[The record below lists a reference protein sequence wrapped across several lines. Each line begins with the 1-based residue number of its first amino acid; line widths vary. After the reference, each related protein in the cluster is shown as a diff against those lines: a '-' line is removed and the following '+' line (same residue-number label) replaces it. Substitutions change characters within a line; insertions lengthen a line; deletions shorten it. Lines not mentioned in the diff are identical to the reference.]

1 MDPFSLHHVV
11 DPFGSLGV
19 PGDPMEQVLSLQ
31 SYDAADVAAPVCSVT
46 SACRTCTCATN
57 SCDTSGCTFSCAI
70 GPGGALADSADAG
83 W

>member
-1 MDPFSLHHVV
+1 MNPFGHSLV
-11 DPFGSLGV
+11 DPFGGLGV

-31 SYDAADVAAPVCSVT
+31 SYDAASDVAAPACSVT

-57 SCDTSGCTFSCAI
+57 SCDTSGCTFSCAV
-70 GPGGALADSADAG
+70 GPGGGTLADSVDG